1 MTRKRRRLY
10 MLAAGIAVLA
20 VATTLVLLA
29 FRENLV
35 FFYSPS
41 DIVEKGV
48 PPNQRIRIGGLV
60 EADSVKRDGLRTEFR
75 VTDTAHT
82 VRVVYTGLLPD
93 LFREG
98 QGVVAHGKLESGG
111 LFVADEILAKHDENY
126 HPPEVDDALKS
137 AEDFRARAAGT
148 LETGQ

>member
-126 HPPEVDDALKS
+126 MPPEVASALKRQDHWKPGEG
-137 AEDFRARAAGT
+137 AK
-148 LETGQ
+148 Q

>member
-10 MLAAGIAVLA
+10 MLGAGVAVLA

-35 FFYSPS
+35 FFYSPT

-48 PPNQRIRIGGLV
+48 APNQRIRIGGLV
-60 EADSVKRDGLRTEFR
+60 EADSVKRDGLTTEFR
-75 VTDTAHT
+75 VTDTANT
-82 VRVVYTGLLPD
+82 LRVVYTGLLPD

-98 QGVVAHGKLESGG
+98 QGVVAHGKLDSGG
-111 LFVADEILAKHDENY
+111 QFVADEILAKHDENY
-126 HPPEVDDALKS
+126 MPPEVASALKKQDHWKPG
-137 AEDFRARAAGT
+137 E
-148 LETGQ
+148 GQKQ

>member
-10 MLAAGIAVLA
+10 MLGAGVAVLA

-35 FFYSPS
+35 FFYSPT

-48 PPNQRIRIGGLV
+48 PPDRRIRIGGLV
-60 EADSVKRDGLRTEFR
+60 EAQSVKRDGLRTEFR
-75 VTDTAHT
+75 ITDTANT
-82 VRVVYTGLLPD
+82 LRVVYTGLLPD

-98 QGVVAHGKLESGG
+98 QGVVAHGKLDRGG

-126 HPPEVDDALKS
+126 MPPEVADALKKQDHWKPG
-137 AEDFRARAAGT
+137 E
-148 LETGQ
+148 GQKK

>member
-10 MLAAGIAVLA
+10 MLAAGVAVLA

-35 FFYSPS
+35 FFYSPT

-48 PPNQRIRIGGLV
+48 PPDRRIRIGGLV

-75 VTDTAHT
+75 VTDTANT
-82 VRVVYTGLLPD
+82 LRVVYTGLLPD

-98 QGVVAHGKLESGG
+98 QGVVAHGKLDRGG

-126 HPPEVDDALKS
+126 MPPEVASALKKQDHWKP
-137 AEDFRARAAGT
+137 EGKK
-148 LETGQ
+148 Q